1 MEINNE
7 LIEKLVKEAIE
18 HKLDSYDISS
28 QIIHLFRNILRE
40 GIESKVDKIIDKKI
54 EEEIQHI
61 LDGEINIDDGWGRVE
76 HWDNFEAMFKSK
88 FNEKMNEDW
97 EMKAVIEET
106 VKKRLNKLFKEKTLA
121 VTTKIQDMVLDEMLK
136 D

>member
-1 MEINNE
+1 
-7 LIEKLVKEAIE
+7 
-18 HKLDSYDISS
+18 
-28 QIIHLFRNILRE
+28 
-40 GIESKVDKIIDKKI
+40 
-54 EEEIQHI
+54 
-61 LDGEINIDDGWGRVE
+61 
-76 HWDNFEAMFKSK
+76 
-88 FNEKMNEDW
+88 MNEDW